1 LSKRRK
7 KGNDIHGWLVLDKA
21 LGQTSTD
28 AVNKVKRLFNANKC
42 GHAGTLDPLATGIL
56 PIALGEA
63 TRTVAWLME
72 AQKTYEFTIKW
83 GSSTTTQDAEG
94 EVVATSD
101 VRPTSEAIEK
111 IIPDFLGEIEQI
123 PPKYSAIK
131 VDGERA
137 YDLARDGEEF
147 ELASRKVQTFAL
159 QLIANDSVSASFF
172 VRSGKG
178 FYVRALARD
187 LCQKLG
193 AEGHIIVLR
202 RTSVGPFKQ
211 ETAITLENLEKMCI
225 DAPALQLLLPFETA
239 LGDIPVLDIKEA
251 EVFDLRQ
258 GRKILVLPPQMD
270 ELKAKRK
277 PRNISGQDMSRAVLA
292 VCNGAAIALGDVRAG
307 NFLPFRVFQTL

>member
-1 LSKRRK
+1 MSKRRK

-21 LGQTSTD
+21 LELTSTD
-28 AVNKVKRLFNANKC
+28 AVNKVKRLLNANKC
-42 GHAGTLDPLATGIL
+42 GHAGTLDPLATGVL

-94 EVVATSD
+94 EVVATSE
-101 VRPTSEAIEK
+101 VRPTTQEIEN
-111 IIPDFLGEIEQI
+111 IIPLFLGEIDQI

-147 ELASRKVQTFAL
+147 ELAARKVQTYEL
-159 QLIANDSVSASFF
+159 KLIANDSISASFF

-178 FYVRALARD
+178 FYVRSLERD
-187 LCQKLG
+187 LSHKLG
-193 AEGHIIVLR
+193 AEGHIIHLR

-239 LGDIPVLDIKEA
+239 LGDIPVLAIKEA

-270 ELKAKRK
+270 ELKAKRR

-292 VCNGAAIALGDVRAG
+292 VCDGVAIALGDVRAG
-307 NFLPFRVFQTL
+307 YFQPFRVFQT